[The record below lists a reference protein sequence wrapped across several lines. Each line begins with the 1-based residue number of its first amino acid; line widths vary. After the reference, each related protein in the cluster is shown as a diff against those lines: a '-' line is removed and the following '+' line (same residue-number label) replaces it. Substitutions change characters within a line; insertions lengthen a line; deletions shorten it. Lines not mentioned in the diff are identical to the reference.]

1 MKMSLKKITA
11 AAVMSVM
18 LLSLASCGNKD
29 GETDGDYIYGKVD
42 SVSGNDVVLLTAE
55 YNGDSDSADSK
66 SSDDSSAAESGS
78 QKSKSKGF
86 SRPESGSMPEGF
98 DPSQFGGRKSDGSR
112 SSDDS
117 SRSKRSR
124 PESGE
129 MPEGFDPSQFSGSM
143 PEGFD
148 PSQFSDSMPGGFG
161 KSSDGS
167 GKAVKEGNYTYTG
180 EQQELRIPVGV
191 TVTTSSGVETNF
203 DAVSKGDIIKCRIE
217 KGEDGKDVVTEV
229 WIMEN

>member
-1 MKMSLKKITA
+1 MKMSMKKITA

-29 GETDGDYIYGKVD
+29 GEGDGDFIYGKVD
-42 SVSGNDVVLLTAE
+42 SVSGNDIVLLTAE
-55 YNGDSDSADSK
+55 YSEDADSSDSK
-66 SSDDSSAAESGS
+66 SSDDGSSTADGS
-78 QKSKSKGF
+78 KKSKSKGF
-86 SRPESGSMPEGF
+86 T
-98 DPSQFGGRKSDGSR
+98 
-112 SSDDS
+112 
-117 SRSKRSR
+117 R

-129 MPEGFDPSQFSGSM
+129 MPEGFDPSQFSGEM

-148 PSQFSDSMPGGFG
+148 PSQFGGNMPGGFG
-161 KSSDGS
+161 KSSDSS
-167 GKAVKEGNYTYTG
+167 GKEVKEGNYTYTG